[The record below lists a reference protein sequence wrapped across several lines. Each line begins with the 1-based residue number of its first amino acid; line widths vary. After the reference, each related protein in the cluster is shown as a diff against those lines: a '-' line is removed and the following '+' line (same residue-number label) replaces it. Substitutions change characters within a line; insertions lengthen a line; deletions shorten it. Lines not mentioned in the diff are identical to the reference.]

1 MGFLERGLDV
11 PAGDEEDEGH
21 PVYPTAVCGC
31 GSELIYTP
39 EGWQHDAAPW
49 VWGDDHD
56 PDPDPEAIAE
66 AAAWQAEYD
75 KGFGG

>member
-1 MGFLERGLDV
+1 
-11 PAGDEEDEGH
+11 
-21 PVYPTAVCGC
+21 
-31 GSELIYTP
+31 
-39 EGWQHDAAPW
+39 